1 MTITTLDQI
10 FSGTRIPQP
19 FVKTSAFGTTGATAG
34 RHQSSWYL
42 AGYPAAATAP
52 TPGLAGAALTSPVTG
67 QIPIPP
73 ASNQLYLQNL
83 RFKVSV
89 GATAVNF
96 LCDRLWHNS
105 GITITSTADQ
115 TVNSVAWPARDEN
128 GSTNGEGVFIGVEV
142 SGATGAGTPTITISY
157 TNQAGTA
164 GRTATNIPATIASIA
179 AGSFIPIGLQAG
191 DTGVRSVQSV
201 TLSATWTSGT
211 IHLVAYRV
219 LSSFIIRNNA
229 NCDSDIVD
237 SGLVPLYDGSVP
249 FILAAQSTAAILV
262 GSVTYTQG

>member
-10 FSGTRIPQP
+10 FSGTGIPQP
-19 FVKTSAFGTTGATAG
+19 FVKTSAFGATGATAG

-105 GITITSTADQ
+105 GITITSTSAQ

-164 GRTATNIPATIASIA
+164 GRTATNIPATIASTV